1 MKIFSNFVF
10 QGRDKDSDFMA
21 FPSFPVQGRL
31 SGIFHRTH
39 TLNTLYNMAD
49 IGKTAENRHDPE
61 PQASVETIEKPRGG
75 IHIALVG
82 NYADT
87 DETRFLL
94 TPEAC
99 GLLTSGGVKVSMEEG
114 AGVDISFD
122 DSTYAEYGVKIVSRE
137 EALRAPVVLSYQ
149 PLRAKDVKKMS
160 EGACLL
166 CMMGKQLFD
175 KNVIK
180 ALLDK
185 RIVCGCFDNMYSHS
199 DVQIF
204 ANIVDEIDGRAAI
217 MYAQESLSYLGGGK
231 GVLLAGVAGLNPC
244 EVLIFGTGT
253 ECIAAANAAAGTG
266 ARVVVMDN
274 DVSALSLAR
283 PLCRPNVELIAIHP
297 RVLTN
302 RVKTADVIITGSA
315 THQFSF
321 PKSLSSSLKDSVY
334 VIDLEESHP
343 SVSVPRTVAMALSNP
358 LVNFLNEMSIKDGF
372 TGMMITTPGVQ
383 TGMVTY
389 EGKLV
394 DKLIASYLSMP
405 SIDIRVMLSS
415 TN

>member
-1 MKIFSNFVF
+1 MAETGKERNMTDIRSESDQQTCVSNLKPQEEVEVI
-10 QGRDKDSDFMA
+10 DK
-21 FPSFPVQGRL
+21 
-31 SGIFHRTH
+31 
-39 TLNTLYNMAD
+39 
-49 IGKTAENRHDPE
+49 
-61 PQASVETIEKPRGG
+61 PQGG

-87 DETRFLL
+87 DETRFIL

-99 GLLTSGGVKVSMEEG
+99 GLLTSGGVRVSMEAG

-122 DSTYAEYGVKIVSRE
+122 DSTYAEYGVRIVSRE

-149 PLRAKDVKKMS
+149 PLRANDVGKMTP
-160 EGACLL
+160 GATLL
-166 CMMGKQLFD
+166 CMMGKDLFD
-175 KNVIK
+175 KNVVN
-180 ALLDK
+180 ALLE
-185 RIVCGCFDNMYSHS
+185 RNISCGCFDNMYSHS

-204 ANIVDEIDGRAAI
+204 ADIVDEIDGRAAV

-244 EVLIFGTGT
+244 EVLIIGTGT

-266 ARVVVMDN
+266 ARVVLMDN

-283 PLCRPNVELIAIHP
+283 PHCNPVVELIAIHP

-302 RVKTADVIITGSA
+302 RVKTADVIITGH
-315 THQFSF
+315 TTNQFEF
-321 PKSLSSSLKDSVY
+321 PKSLSSSLKDSVF
-334 VIDLEESHP
+334 VIDLDESHP

-358 LVNFLNEMSIKDGF
+358 MVNFMRELSIKGGF
-372 TGMMITTPGVQ
+372 NGLMVTAPGVQ
-383 TGMVTY
+383 SGMITH

-394 DKLIASYLSMP
+394 DKFVGSLLSMP

>member
-1 MKIFSNFVF
+1 MTESK
-10 QGRDKDSDFMA
+10 K
-21 FPSFPVQGRL
+21 
-31 SGIFHRTH
+31 
-39 TLNTLYNMAD
+39 NTVA
-49 IGKTAENRHDPE
+49 E
-61 PQASVETIEKPRGG
+61 PQPEVEVMDASPSCV
-75 IHIALVG
+75 HIGLVG

-99 GLLTSGGVKVSMEEG
+99 GLLTSAGIRISMEAG
-114 AGVDISFD
+114 AGVDISFKD
-122 DSTYAEYGVKIVSRE
+122 ETYAEYGVKIVTRD
-137 EALRAPVVLSYQ
+137 EALKCPVVLTYN
-149 PLRAKDVKKMS
+149 PLRAKDVKKMVPGS
-160 EGACLL
+160 ALL
-166 CMMGKQLFD
+166 CMMGDALFEST
-175 KNVIK
+175 VIK
-180 ALLDK
+180 ALLDRK
-185 RIVCGCFDNMYSHS
+185 IACGCFDNMYSHH

-244 EVLIFGTGT
+244 EVLVIGCGT
-253 ECIAAANAAAGTG
+253 ESIAAANAAAGAG
-266 ARVVVMDN
+266 AKVVLMDN
-274 DVSALSLAR
+274 DSSSLMLAR
-283 PLCRPNVELIAIHP
+283 PACHPGVELIAIHP

-302 RVKTADVIITGSA
+302 RVKTADVIITGN
-315 THQFSF
+315 TTRQFEF
-321 PKSLSSSLKDSVY
+321 PKSLSSSLKDTVY
-334 VIDLEESHP
+334 VIDLNESHP

-358 LVNFLNEMSIKDGF
+358 MVNFFNELSIKSGF
-372 TGMMITTPGVQ
+372 RGMMVTTPGVQ
-383 TGMVTY
+383 CGMVTY

>member
-1 MKIFSNFVF
+1 MCMAYNKAFGFSI
-10 QGRDKDSDFMA
+10 GSYSHIILIHLLK
-21 FPSFPVQGRL
+21 L
-31 SGIFHRTH
+31 K
-39 TLNTLYNMAD
+39 YMAD
-49 IGKTAENRHDPE
+49 TGKHSDTNQSLE
-61 PQASVETIEKPRGG
+61 PQAAVEVLDQPQGG
-75 IHIALVG
+75 VHIALVG
-82 NYADT
+82 NYSDT
-87 DETRFLL
+87 DETRFIL

-99 GLLTSGGVKVSMEEG
+99 GLLTSGGIKVSMEQG
-114 AGVDISFD
+114 AGVDISFN
-122 DSTYAEYGVKIVSRE
+122 DSTYAEYGVKIVTRE
-137 EALRAPVVLSYQ
+137 EALRAPIVLSYH

-160 EGACLL
+160 TGATLL
-166 CMMGKQLFD
+166 CMMGKDLFD
-175 KNVIK
+175 KNVVK

-185 RIVCGCFDNMYSHS
+185 HISCGCFDNMYSHS

-204 ANIVDEIDGRAAI
+204 ANIVDEIDGRAAV

-244 EVLIFGTGT
+244 EVLIIGTGT

-283 PLCRPNVELIAIHP
+283 PLCNPIVELIAIHP

-302 RVKTADVIITGSA
+302 RVKTADVIIMGNA
-315 THQFSF
+315 TNQFKF
-321 PKSLSSSLKDSVY
+321 PKSLSSSLKDSVF
-334 VIDLEESHP
+334 VIDLHESHP

-358 LVNFLNEMSIKDGF
+358 MVNFLNELSIKDGF
-372 TGMMITTPGVQ
+372 TGMMVTTPGVQ
-383 TGMVTY
+383 SGMITY
-389 EGKLV
+389 DGKLV
-394 DKLIASYLSMP
+394 DKFIASFLSMP